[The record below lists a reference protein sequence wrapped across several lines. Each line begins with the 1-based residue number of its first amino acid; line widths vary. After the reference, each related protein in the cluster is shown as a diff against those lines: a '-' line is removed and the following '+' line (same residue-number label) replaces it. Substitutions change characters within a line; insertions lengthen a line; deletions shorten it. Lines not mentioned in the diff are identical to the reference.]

1 MRKIIACID
10 QINSFEG
17 SLFIY
22 SLSFSLLLTI
32 APALIVFVAS
42 FQLLN
47 IDINQ
52 VIHLLSQIMPVE
64 LISPFIDFL
73 LNKSS
78 SSILVSMISMGVSLF
93 LASRC
98 IYSFLLIAI
107 SVEKVDYPKWS
118 IRIYSVFE
126 FVLIY
131 LYVIGCVMLTSYLGR
146 ISFICVPVLYFAAAF
161 VGFYVFYHL
170 CTFKDRGKSYG
181 LIGALFSTV
190 AIYLVGL
197 LFFQIVYHFT
207 NYDSIYGPL
216 ASLMVL
222 FLSVLVISMIIYM
235 GYVLNTQFI
244 HTKKEKNRR
253 NWFFHF
259 CADIETRML
268 RKVKEKYENRN

>member
-1 MRKIIACID
+1 MRKIIASIA
-10 QINSFEG
+10 QIHSFEG
-17 SLFIY
+17 SLFVY

-32 APALIVFVAS
+32 APAFIVFVAS
-42 FQLLN
+42 FQWLN
-47 IDINQ
+47 IDVNQ
-52 VIHLLSQIMPVE
+52 LIHLLSQIMPVE

-78 SSILVSMISMGVSLF
+78 ASVWVSMISMGVSLF

-98 IYSFLLIAI
+98 IYSFLLIAV

-118 IRIYSVFE
+118 IRIYSV

-146 ISFICVPVLYFAAAF
+146 ISFIYVPLLYFSAALF
-161 VGFYVFYHL
+161 GFYVFYHL

-181 LIGALFSTV
+181 FIGALFSTI

-197 LFFQIVYHFT
+197 LFFQIIYHFT

-222 FLSVLVISMIIYM
+222 FLSVLVISMIIYL
-235 GYVLNTQFI
+235 GYVLNTQFVN
-244 HTKKEKNRR
+244 TKKEKNRR

-259 CADIETRML
+259 CADIETGIL
-268 RKVKEKYENRN
+268 RKVKEKCENIK

>member
-1 MRKIIACID
+1 MRKIIASIA
-10 QINSFEG
+10 QIHSFEG
-17 SLFIY
+17 SLFVY

-42 FQLLN
+42 FQWLN
-47 IDINQ
+47 IDVNQ
-52 VIHLLSQIMPVE
+52 LIHLLSQIMPVE

-78 SSILVSMISMGVSLF
+78 ASVWVSMISMGVSLF

-98 IYSFLLIAI
+98 IYSFLLIAV

-118 IRIYSVFE
+118 IRIYSV

-146 ISFICVPVLYFAAAF
+146 ISFIYVPLLYFSAALF
-161 VGFYVFYHL
+161 GFYVFYHL

-181 LIGALFSTV
+181 FIGALFSTI

-197 LFFQIVYHFT
+197 LFFQIIYHFT

-222 FLSVLVISMIIYM
+222 FLSVLVISMIIYL
-235 GYVLNTQFI
+235 GYVLNTQFVN
-244 HTKKEKNRR
+244 TKKEKNRR

-259 CADIETRML
+259 CADIETGIL
-268 RKVKEKYENRN
+268 RKVKEKCENIK

>member
-1 MRKIIACID
+1 MRKIIASIA
-10 QINSFEG
+10 QIHSFEG
-17 SLFIY
+17 SLFVY

-42 FQLLN
+42 FQWLN
-47 IDINQ
+47 IDVNQ
-52 VIHLLSQIMPVE
+52 LIHLLSQIMPVE

-78 SSILVSMISMGVSLF
+78 ASVWVSMISMGVSLF

-98 IYSFLLIAI
+98 IYSFLLIAV

-146 ISFICVPVLYFAAAF
+146 ISFIYVPLLYFSAALF
-161 VGFYVFYHL
+161 GFYVFYHL

-181 LIGALFSTV
+181 FIGALFSTI

-235 GYVLNTQFI
+235 GYVLNTQFVS
-244 HTKKEKNRR
+244 TKKEKNRR

-259 CADIETRML
+259 CADIETGIL